1 MSILEQIVMWSLAI
15 IFAGSAGLN
24 LAGPEFVREE
34 FEKWNYPSWLRFAV
48 AVMEFAAAA
57 LLLMEGTRVY
67 GAILALAILASVIF
81 SMTKT
86 REWLRMQFPLLMA
99 ALCVGLLACERF
111 DCLIPRSRHSRT
123 TPPPFERGRV
133 IQCWLPLQ
141 PAS

>member
-15 IFAGSAGLN
+15 IFAGSADLN
-24 LAGPEFVREE
+24 LAGPELVREE
-34 FEKWNYPSWLRFAV
+34 FEKWNETSWLRFAV

-99 ALCVGLLACERF
+99 ALCVGLLA
-111 DCLIPRSRHSRT
+111 
-123 TPPPFERGRV
+123 
-133 IQCWLPLQ
+133 
-141 PAS
+141 